1 MDYLKTK
8 RFLEQMYI
16 SLHFIIAY
24 LGGATFINSSRG
36 NSTPSISAAMQILS
50 CPQDRR
56 SPTCV
61 HVIIVCFLFCIDL
74 QCIGHTNNA
83 LAFEYVY
90 VPSIYNTWCGQ
101 NCCFFHQLLSQ
112 SLLSVHSFLATF
124 RHFWAY
130 DFWAISGL
138 MIPINDH
145 NIQIKVW
152 DNYNN
157 S

>member
-1 MDYLKTK
+1 
-8 RFLEQMYI
+8 MYI
-16 SLHFIIAY
+16 SFYFITTY

-61 HVIIVCFLFCIDL
+61 HVITVCFLFCIDL

-90 VPSIYNTWCGQ
+90 VPSIYNTCCGQ

-124 RHFWAY
+124 RHFL
-130 DFWAISGL
+130 AIFGLL
-138 MIPINDH
+138 MIPIIDH
-145 NIQIKVW
+145 NIQIFIRDKCMHILCICI
-152 DNYNN
+152 
-157 S
+157 